1 MAAQNQVYFSMTRFS
16 IQGPLEN
23 NTNLQYIKGSIK
35 SFNQSVL
42 DGVSFGRVEE
52 MQWKQKLV
60 KMKGFLIFTQ

>member
-1 MAAQNQVYFSMTRFS
+1 MAAQNQVYFSITRLS
-16 IQGPLEN
+16 IQGLGEDN
-23 NTNLQYIKGSIK
+23 ANLHYIKGSIK